1 MSTRREYYKS
11 LAERLQVPQEIE
23 PVPIKDL
30 LLRSP
35 QNNIY
40 EIVFNVSRRA
50 EQILSE
56 LTDEL
61 RTKLQDISAHEESLS
76 FHRESSLVLQRVA
89 FRNRHPRNRFTYSLN
104 TVAYNYFAQ
113 TRDSKSYCLVP

>member
-1 MSTRREYYKS
+1 
-11 LAERLQVPQEIE
+11 
-23 PVPIKDL
+23 IKDL

-61 RTKLQDISAHEESLS
+61 RTKLQDISAHEDLTQRGDPETQQYLQAELQQWVELYRSLPKPTLIAL
-76 FHRESSLVLQRVA
+76 REK
-89 FRNRHPRNRFTYSLN
+89 LN
-104 TVAYNYFAQ
+104 EPPSQA
-113 TRDSKSYCLVP
+113 